1 MYVHRRYMG
10 TWILWTAGLALEL
23 LILLRFLTCRLYR
36 HYPLFFG
43 YMALVCTS
51 SVILWPIYRVHPAA
65 YANSF
70 WALQF
75 LTLLAGFG
83 VMLELVQKSFQ
94 NYPGAKAFATAVLV
108 MMFAILCGY
117 FSHKLLATRPSS
129 AGESFSDLERDFRV
143 LQVIVLAGILVVI
156 SYYRI
161 DIGRN
166 LKGIVSG
173 FGLYVGSTILSQ
185 AIRTFAGPSFDRGWE
200 TIQPYTYFVALLIW
214 AVALWSYAP
223 VPVPQSSLG
232 LEHDYEALANGTKER
247 LGAIRADVGR
257 AEGK

>member
-1 MYVHRRYMG
+1 MV
-10 TWILWTAGLALEL
+10 TWILWTAGLALESV
-23 LILLRFLTCRLYR
+23 ILARFLRSKLYR
-36 HYPLFFG
+36 HYPLFFS
-43 YMALVCTS
+43 YMSLVWLS
-51 SVILWPIYRVHPAA
+51 SVILLPIFRIYPDA
-65 YANSF
+65 YTNSY

-94 NYPGAKAFATAVLV
+94 NYPGAKAFATVVLV
-108 MMFAILCGY
+108 MMFVILCGY
-117 FSHKLLATRPSS
+117 FSYKVLAAQMPSTN
-129 AGESFSDLERDFRV
+129 ETFSELERDFRV
-143 LQVIVLAGILVVI
+143 LQAIVLAGILVVI

-173 FGLYVGSTILSQ
+173 FGLYVGNTILSQ
-185 AIRTFAGPSFDRGWE
+185 AIRTYAGPSFDRGWE

-214 AVALWSYAP
+214 VVTLWSYAP
-223 VPVPQSSLG
+223 VPLPESPLG
-232 LEHDYEALANGTKER
+232 LVHEYDALARRTKER

-257 AEGK
+257 TERE

>member
-1 MYVHRRYMG
+1 MV
-10 TWILWTAGLALEL
+10 TWILWTAGFALESV
-23 LILLRFLTCRLYR
+23 ILLRFLTCKLYR
-36 HYPLFFG
+36 HYPLFFA
-43 YMALVCTS
+43 YMALVWTS
-51 SVILWPIYRVHPAA
+51 SIILWPIYRIHPAA

-83 VMLELVQKSFQ
+83 VAFELVQKTFQ
-94 NYPGAKAFATAVLV
+94 NYPGAKAFATVVVV

-117 FSHKLLATRPSS
+117 FSYKLLATEPSS
-129 AGESFSDLERDFRV
+129 AGETFSDLERDFRV
-143 LQVIVLAGILVVI
+143 LQVIVLAGTLVVI

-166 LKGIVSG
+166 LKGIISG

-185 AIRTFAGPSFDRGWE
+185 AIRTYAGPSFDRGWQ
-200 TIQPYTYFVALLIW
+200 TIQPYTYFIALLIW
-214 AVALWSYAP
+214 VLALWSYAP
-223 VPVPQSSLG
+223 VPIPELSLG
-232 LEHDYEALANGTKER
+232 LEHDYEALAHRTKER